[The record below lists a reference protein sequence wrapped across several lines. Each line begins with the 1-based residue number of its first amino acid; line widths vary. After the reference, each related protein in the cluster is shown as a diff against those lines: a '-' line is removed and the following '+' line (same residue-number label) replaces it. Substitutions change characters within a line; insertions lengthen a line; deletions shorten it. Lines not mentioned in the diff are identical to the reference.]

1 MITASGKSFRNIIE
15 AVIFLGI
22 FVLIFGF
29 LPIPFKVKIILITL
43 FGGPAAAFGYIG
55 IHKYTVTEY
64 LMLVI
69 KYKLKQNTFNA
80 VDMFEEKEQAELQ
93 AEEAYQN
100 KKNKKQNNK

>member
-1 MITASGKSFRNIIE
+1 MITASGKSFRNIVE
-15 AVIFLGI
+15 AVIFLGV

-29 LPIPFKVKIILITL
+29 LPIPLRVKIILITL

-93 AEEAYQN
+93 AQETI
-100 KKNKKQNNK
+100 KIRKIKKQNNK